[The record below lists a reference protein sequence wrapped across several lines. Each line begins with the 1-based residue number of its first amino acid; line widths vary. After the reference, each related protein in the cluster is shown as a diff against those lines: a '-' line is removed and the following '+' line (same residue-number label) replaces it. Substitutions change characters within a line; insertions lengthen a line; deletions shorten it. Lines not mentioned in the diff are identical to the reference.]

1 MGTWVCEGRSLGARS
16 IRRIRVRHLSVT
28 LDASFQDLVMSV
40 VAYMPTI
47 VKNSKEILYLK
58 TMPLFQIVY
67 FVFLVFGLL
76 KSSRRRAKN
85 KGLHSPQDGHNTC
98 EWPLTLVNVCRYT
111 RILMYSYL
119 YSDYGGI

>member
-1 MGTWVCEGRSLGARS
+1 MCEGRSLGARS
-16 IRRIRVRHLSVT
+16 IRIRVQHLSVT

-40 VAYMPTI
+40 AAYMPTI

-67 FVFLVFGLL
+67 FIFLVFGLL

-85 KGLHSPQDGHNTC
+85 KGLHSPQDGHNIC
-98 EWPLTLVNVCRYT
+98 EWPLILVNMCKYT
-111 RILMYSYL
+111 RILMY
-119 YSDYGGI
+119 